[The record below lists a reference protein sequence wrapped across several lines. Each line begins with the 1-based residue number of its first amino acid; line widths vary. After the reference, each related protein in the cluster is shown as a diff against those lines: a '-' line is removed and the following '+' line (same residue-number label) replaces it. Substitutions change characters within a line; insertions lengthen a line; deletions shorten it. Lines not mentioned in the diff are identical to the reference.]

1 MNRTLLLA
9 LASGTPL
16 AAQQSTTFHFQCGAN
31 ARHGARALGP
41 DTIYTPERG
50 YGFRTAPAGARE
62 GACASD
68 RPFFF
73 DVALPEGN
81 YDVTLALGDASR
93 ATNTTVRAESRRLML
108 AVARARNG
116 RWIYLFRPQG
126 DRLVSERLVDM
137 RHHAYRPE
145 PNVHFS
151 PDARW
156 VVFRANFEGDE
167 QVYAVEVR
175 PAAP

>member
-31 ARHGARALGP
+31 ARHGARALAPRSVTFYLTRADVATG
-41 DTIYTPERG
+41 
-50 YGFRTAPAGARE
+50 RTARFQMSRDEWSIHFAATPDGAMFAGD
-62 GACASD
+62 G
-68 RPFFF
+68 
-73 DVALPEGN
+73 
-81 YDVTLALGDASR
+81 GDS
-93 ATNTTVRAESRRLML
+93 TQ
-108 AVARARNG
+108 VARARNG

-137 RHHAYRPE
+137 RHLAYRFE